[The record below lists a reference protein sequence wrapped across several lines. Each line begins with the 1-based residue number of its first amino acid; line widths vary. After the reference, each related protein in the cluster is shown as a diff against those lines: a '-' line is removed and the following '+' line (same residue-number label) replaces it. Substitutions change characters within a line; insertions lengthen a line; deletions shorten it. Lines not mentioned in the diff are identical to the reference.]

1 MTEDR
6 EPEAPIKEMGEAAG
20 QYDASPAEA
29 PSATENRSEDET
41 STVEVLAK
49 AEITKP
55 HQELLEVP
63 LELIDQGPNIRKS
76 NCFDPQ
82 NEDDRSFLESVKDGN
97 QQPGLAMRKPYGR
110 FELLY
115 GFRRFEA
122 LKAAGSATMLLM
134 VTDRQYTPD
143 EVIEKQ
149 LIENTQRKDMNAVDR
164 SEAYTA
170 LKKIYKS
177 SRALAAKL
185 KVPENVVSQY
195 LTLHT
200 NLPSESK
207 KKLREGNLTFKE
219 AYEEAKAKK
228 EGKGAHKNKLAATP
242 ENPAENGEDAQTSPG
257 EVLGGEESTLQPF
270 KHVYE
275 PLTFTDQKTGLA
287 FVVGGKRK
295 PAPSLSTLI
304 TAIQNWL
311 TALTES
317 DHSETSGEEVLS
329 RHQSEGGEL

>member
-6 EPEAPIKEMGEAAG
+6 EPEAPTKETGEAAG
-20 QYDASPAEA
+20 QCDASPAEA
-29 PSATENRSEDET
+29 PKATEKRSDGET
-41 STVEVLAK
+41 STVEVLA
-49 AEITKP
+49 KP

-63 LELIDQGPNIRKS
+63 LELIDQGSNIRKS

-149 LIENTQRKDMNAVDR
+149 LIENTQRKDMNAADR
-164 SEAYTA
+164 SDVYAA
-170 LKKIYKS
+170 LKKIYKT

-228 EGKGAHKNKLAATP
+228 EGKGAHKKKLAATP
-242 ENPAENGEDAQTSPG
+242 ESPAENGEEAQTSPD
-257 EVLGGEESTLQPF
+257 EVSGGEESTLQPF
-270 KHVYE
+270 KHIYE
-275 PLTFTDQKTGLA
+275 QLTFTDEKTGAA
-287 FVVGGKRK
+287 FVVGGKRRA
-295 PAPSLSTLI
+295 APSLSTLI

-317 DHSETSGEEVLS
+317 DQAETSGEEGLS
-329 RHQSEGGEL
+329 RHQSEGGEV